1 MRTLSVVEF
10 VTLDG
15 VMQGLGSPDEDR
27 DGGFAHGGWAAPY
40 ASDDQQSAAV
50 RSMSATTV

>member
-1 MRTLSVVEF
+1 VIEF

-27 DGGFAHGGWAAPY
+27 DAAHAALAMAGRPVDVIRTATGG
-40 ASDDQQSAAV
+40 
-50 RSMSATTV
+50 